1 MRFSVLTPTYY
12 NEKFDTLDA
21 IAEHIYSD
29 SRMALRFHIFEKLV
43 LPSLVAQSD
52 DDFDLIILSGQAMP
66 DKHKKRLSD
75 LIAPHKNMRVDFV
88 DTEDH
93 YKLLKKAYASVP
105 LKGAQQRLMFRL
117 DDDDAVGIMF
127 VERLKVIAEGLT
139 NLMGDKVPQVI
150 AFNRGFHVRI
160 YADGEND
167 VFDTCERTPL
177 STGMAL
183 LAPVEYRNNPYRYN
197 HRNSGQ
203 HFNTYS
209 DIEHPM
215 YIRTIHGDNKSNP
228 AQIGLSKKLKPERI
242 ERQLRKFFGVDTA
255 FLKDL

>member
-12 NEKFDTLDA
+12 NEKFATLADT
-21 IAEHIYSD
+21 AEHIYSD

-52 DDFDLIILSGQAMP
+52 PDFKLIILSGQAMP
-66 DKHKKRLSD
+66 DRHKERLSD
-75 LIAPHKNMRVDFV
+75 LIEPHSNMRVDFV

-93 YKLLKKAYASVP
+93 YKLLKKAYNSVP
-105 LKGAQQRLMFRL
+105 LGDAQQRLMFRL

-127 VERLKVIAEGLT
+127 IERLKAIAEGLT
-139 NLMGDKVPQVI
+139 ELMGDKVPQII
-150 AFNRGFHVRI
+150 AFNRGFHVEI
-160 YADGEND
+160 DPDGDND
-167 VFDTCERTPL
+167 VFDTCERSPL

-183 LAPVEYRNNPYRYN
+183 LAPAEYPNNPYRYN
-197 HRNSGQ
+197 HRKSAQ

-215 YIRTIHGDNKSNP
+215 YIRTIHSDNKSNP
-228 AQIGLSKKLKPERI
+228 AQMGISKRLKPERI